1 MDRRRR
7 SSLATGL
14 VLILIGAL
22 IFATQFVPGWET
34 WFQWPLFIIGI
45 GAVLL
50 VIGLLTRVP
59 ALAVPACIVGGIG
72 GLLYY
77 QNATGDWDSW
87 AYAWAL
93 IPGFVGVGTI
103 LAGLLG
109 GRFRKPL
116 REGGQLILISL
127 VLFLAFGSFFG
138 LIGLGPLGQY
148 WPVLLIALGVLILF
162 NRLIFRRR

>member
-1 MDRRRR
+1 
-7 SSLATGL
+7 LATGL

-22 IFATQFVPGWET
+22 IFATQLVPGWET
-34 WFQWPLFIIGI
+34 WFQWPLFIVGI

-59 ALAVPACIVGGIG
+59 GLAVPACIVGGIG

-77 QNATGDWDSW
+77 QNVTGDWDSW

-93 IPGFVGVGTI
+93 IPGFVGVGVI
-103 LAGLLG
+103 VAGILG

-127 VLFLAFGSFFG
+127 VMFLAFGSFLG

>member
-22 IFATQFVPGWET
+22 IFATQLVPGWET
-34 WFQWPLFIIGI
+34 WFQWPLFIVGI

-59 ALAVPACIVGGIG
+59 GLAVPACIVGGIG

-77 QNATGDWDSW
+77 QNVTGDWDSW

-93 IPGFVGVGTI
+93 IPGFVGVGI
-103 LAGLLG
+103 IVAGILG

-127 VLFLAFGSFFG
+127 VMFLAFGSFLG

>member
-1 MDRRRR
+1 MNRGRR

-14 VLILIGAL
+14 VLILVGAL
-22 IFATQFVPGWET
+22 VFVAQLVPGWDA
-34 WFQWPLFIIGI
+34 WFAWPLYIVSIGV
-45 GAVLL
+45 VLL

-59 ALAVPACIVGGIG
+59 ALAIPACIVGGIG

-77 QNATGDWDSW
+77 QNATGNWESW
-87 AYAWAL
+87 SYAWAL
-93 IPGFVGVGTI
+93 IPGFVGVGI
-103 LAGLLG
+103 IVAGLLSG
-109 GRFRKPL
+109 EFRKPL
-116 REGGQLILISL
+116 REGGQLILVSL
-127 VLFLAFGSFFG
+127 VMFLAFGSFFG